1 MSQRPEFT
9 LVQLQYFLAAAES
22 GSMTAAAQSLQVAQ
36 SAISTAVANLER
48 ILRLQLFIR
57 HHARG
62 LTLTAD
68 GDRFLR
74 EARNLLTQAA
84 ELASSA
90 AGIST
95 AAVGPLTVGCFV
107 TLAPFHMPRLLS
119 DLAVE
124 FPFLDVDIV
133 EGESGY
139 LQSELRSGRCE
150 LALMY
155 DLGLESD
162 LERELLS
169 VAPPYAIL
177 APEHPLAVAGRG
189 AWLRDLARDP
199 MVLLD
204 LPHSRDY
211 FRALVASSGVA
222 PQIRYRTANYET
234 VRALVARGHGFAI
247 LNQKPHSA
255 TTYDG
260 GSVAIVPLL
269 DQLSPLP
276 IVLTRLPGLRL
287 SARAE
292 AFASR
297 CRAVFRR
304 P

>member
-1 MSQRPEFT
+1 VSQRPEFT
-9 LVQLQYFLAAAES
+9 LVQLEYFRAAAES
-22 GSMTAAAQSLQVAQ
+22 GSMTAAAQSMQVAQ

-48 ILRLQLFIR
+48 VLRLQLFVR

-74 EARNLLTQAA
+74 EARNLLTQAS
-84 ELASSA
+84 ELANSA
-90 AGIST
+90 ADIRT
-95 AAVGPLTVGCFV
+95 AAVGQITIGCFI
-107 TLAPFHMPRLLS
+107 TLTPFHMPRLLS

-124 FPFLDVDIV
+124 YPSLEVDVL
-133 EGESGY
+133 EGETGY
-139 LQSELRSGRCE
+139 LQSQLRSGRCE

-155 DLGLESD
+155 DLGLDAD
-162 LERELLS
+162 LECELLS

-177 APEHPLAVAGRG
+177 APDHPVAVAGRG

-211 FRALVASSGVA
+211 FRSLVASSGVE
-222 PQIRYRTANYET
+222 PQVRYRTASYET

-247 LNQKPHSA
+247 LNQKPVAAS
-255 TTYDG
+255 TYDG
-260 GSVAIVPLL
+260 GSVAVVPLL
-269 DQLSPLP
+269 DQLAPLP
-276 IVLTRLPGLRL
+276 IVLSRLPELRL
-287 SARAE
+287 SARAD

-297 CRAVFRR
+297 CRAVFRQH
-304 P
+304 